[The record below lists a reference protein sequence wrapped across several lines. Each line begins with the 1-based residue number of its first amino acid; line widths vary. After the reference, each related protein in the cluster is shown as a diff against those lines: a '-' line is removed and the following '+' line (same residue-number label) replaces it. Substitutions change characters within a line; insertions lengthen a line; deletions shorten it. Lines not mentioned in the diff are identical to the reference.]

1 MRIAINLATEPY
13 EDARRFAR
21 FWGLALGGIALVTAL
36 LVYGAL
42 ANWHTSRVEART
54 LQAEREVLARYEAQE
69 AAAMAILNRPENRDV
84 RTRSQLINGLIRRKQ
99 FSWTLIFADLERLMP
114 PRLHVLSISPL
125 VDKSNQIIVNMT
137 VAGDSRD
144 RAVELVQNM
153 EKSRSFRY
161 PEVLSES
168 NAVNLGQNRGPTTD
182 GIRFDI
188 RAQYVPDTERG
199 SGD

>member
-13 EDARRFAR
+13 QDARRFAR
-21 FWGLALGGIALVTAL
+21 FWGLVLGGTALVTAL

-42 ANWHTSRVEART
+42 ANWHTGRVEART
-54 LQAEREVLARYEAQE
+54 LEGERQILARYEAQE

-84 RTRSQLINGLIRRKQ
+84 RTRSELINGLIRRKQ

-125 VDKSNQIIVNMT
+125 VDKSNQIIVTMT

-168 NAVNLGQNRGPTTD
+168 NALNLGQNRGPATD